1 MKIFGFGKETD
12 FEIKLSFLGA
22 VQNVTG
28 SRFMVE
34 VDGFKLLVDCGLYQ
48 ERQFQDRNWDPFP
61 VPAGSINAVLLTHAH
76 LDHCGLLPKLVKEGF
91 TGKIYCTE
99 ATAEIAQIVLLDAG
113 HIQEEDAAYKRKR
126 HKREGRESKRPIVP
140 LYTVEDAE
148 ACSPLFYGVKYETR
162 TEIAEGVTA
171 TFYDAGHILGA
182 SMIRLRVSRNGDSR
196 TILFSGDVGR
206 GDRPILEDPTVF
218 DEASYILVESTYG
231 DRIHQ
236 PVADVKDRFAE
247 VINAAVEAGGNIII
261 PSFSVE
267 RSQEVLYYL
276 NELLLADRI
285 PHLKTFLDSPMA
297 IRVTEVFK
305 KHPEL
310 FDSEMTRHLHN
321 HESPFSFAGLQ
332 MTLSTKE
339 SKAINDMKG
348 PVIIIAGSG
357 MCTGGRVKHHL
368 VNNITKPE
376 STILFVGY
384 QAVGTL
390 GRRILDGE
398 KQVRILGREFPV
410 QARVERIH
418 GFSAHAD
425 REELVEWLGGIK
437 KPPRQVFVVHGEKDA
452 SQNLCEY
459 LIDKTGWQVT
469 VPEYQQQVTLD

>member
-1 MKIFGFGKETD
+1 M
-12 FEIKLSFLGA
+12 
-22 VQNVTG
+22 
-28 SRFMVE
+28 
-34 VDGFKLLVDCGLYQ
+34 
-48 ERQFQDRNWDPFP
+48 
-61 VPAGSINAVLLTHAH
+61 THAH

-91 TGKIYCTE
+91 NGPIYCTE

-126 HKREGRESKRPIVP
+126 HKREGRKSPRPVEP

-148 ACSPLFYGVKYETR
+148 KCTPLFTGVKYENR

-182 SMIRLRVSRNGDSR
+182 SMIRLRVSRNGQSR

-206 GDRPILEDPTVF
+206 GDRPILEDPTIF
-218 DEASYILVESTYG
+218 DEASYILLESTYG
-231 DRIHQ
+231 DRTHE
-236 PVADVKDRFAE
+236 PVADVEDRFAE
-247 VINAAVEAGGNIII
+247 VINSTVEAGGKIII

-276 NELLLADRI
+276 NELLIAGRI
-285 PHLKTFLDSPMA
+285 PHLTTFLDSPMA

-305 KHPEL
+305 HHPEL
-310 FDSEMTRHLHN
+310 FDSEMITRLRN
-321 HESPFSFAGLQ
+321 HESPFSSAGLK
-332 MTLSTKE
+332 MTLTTKE
-339 SKAINDMKG
+339 SKAINEAKG

-368 VNNITKPE
+368 VNNIETPE
-376 STILFVGY
+376 NTILFVGY

-398 KQVRILGREFPV
+398 SPVRILGREHEV
-410 QARVERIH
+410 LAKVERIH

-425 REELVEWLGGIK
+425 KEELVEWLAELK
-437 KPPRQVFVVHGEKDA
+437 KPPKHVFIVHGEENAANSMAQFLK
-452 SQNLCEY
+452 Q
-459 LIDKTGWQVT
+459 KTGWKT
-469 VPEYQQQVTLD
+469 SVPKYQEEVTLD